1 MFACIIA
8 VQSLMMVVC
17 VVVIPQKLYFGFS
30 TAACPGMADHYL
42 LFKISAMN
50 FMAEE
55 NEFGA
60 GPPRI
65 QHKKAASF
73 IPPNSAYSKQ
83 KRKQRATHSRPFC
96 WGFRY

>member
-73 IPPNSAYSKQ
+73 IPP
-83 KRKQRATHSRPFC
+83 
-96 WGFRY
+96 W